1 MKYGAST
8 HYQSEKGL
16 DYLAYQSQ
24 FAAGAVLKTR
34 KFAPHISSQDRVL
47 DFGCGGGWILR
58 QLDCAERL
66 GVELNEAAH
75 MYCRENGI
83 QVVRTLDE
91 VDAREFDV
99 AISNHCL
106 EHVPCPVEALRC
118 IHDQLRPG
126 GRLVLALP
134 LDDWRVQKDY
144 TGADIDHH
152 LHTWTPRLLANTL
165 VEAGFKVD
173 RIKVMTYAWFP
184 SWRRALDLLPR
195 WLFDGLCWGMAVTK
209 KRRQLLAVAYKPKQQ
224 MNV

>member
-1 MKYGAST
+1 MEA
-8 HYQSEKGL
+8 
-16 DYLAYQSQ
+16 
-24 FAAGAVLKTR
+24 R
-34 KFAPHISSQDRVL
+34 KFAPHISSDDKVL

-58 QLDCAERL
+58 QLDCADRL

-75 MYCRENGI
+75 TYCRENGI
-83 QVVRTLDE
+83 QVVHTLDE
-91 VDAREFDV
+91 VNDGEFDV

-118 IHDQLRPG
+118 ICDQLRPG
-126 GRLVLALP
+126 GRLILALP

-173 RIKVMTYAWFP
+173 RIKVLTYAWFP
-184 SWRRALDLLPR
+184 GWRRALDLLPR
-195 WLFDGLCWGMAVTK
+195 WLFDSLCWAMAATK
-209 KRRQLLAVAYKPKQQ
+209 KRRQLLAVAHKPH
-224 MNV
+224 